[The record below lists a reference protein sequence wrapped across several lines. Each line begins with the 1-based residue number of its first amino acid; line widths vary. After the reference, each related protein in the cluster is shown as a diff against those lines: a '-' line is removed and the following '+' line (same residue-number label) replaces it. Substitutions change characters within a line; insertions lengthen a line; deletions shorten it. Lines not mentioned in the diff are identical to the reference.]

1 MKILIIDQCSG
12 SKNYPDESP
21 VFDAKEIDAQP
32 REELLNQEGV
42 ARLRAR
48 NLYKGR
54 QQKYISAAVGALREA
69 GHEVDRYFISAGF
82 GLVEENEDLPPYEV
96 TFNEMSNEELLDRR
110 ANLGIPQSVQ
120 ELLAVEKPYD
130 IVFFALGSKYYLSMD
145 IEKTISEIP
154 SGTWG
159 VLFNQAE
166 VVNGRKDLIS
176 IPATTDEAKENG
188 SIVVALKGTY
198 LKNFASHLSA
208 GNTIEKISDIEDSCT
223 SEPTAQL
230 DFKQFENS

>member
-12 SKNYPDESP
+12 SKEYPGESP
-21 VFDAKEIDAQP
+21 VFDADEIDARP
-32 REELLNQEGV
+32 REELFEQEGV

-54 QQKYISAAVGALREA
+54 QQKYISEAVNALRDT

-82 GLVEENEDLPPYEV
+82 GLVEENEELPPYEV
-96 TFNEMSNEELLDRR
+96 SFNEMSKEEILNRR
-110 ANLGIPQSVQ
+110 TKIRIPQSIR

-130 IVFFALGSKYYLSMD
+130 IVFFALGSRYYLSIDVEEIM
-145 IEKTISEIP
+145 SEIP

-159 VLFNQAE
+159 VFFNQGE

-176 IPATTDEAKENG
+176 IPARTDEAKENG

-198 LKNFASHLSA
+198 LKNFASNLSA
-208 GNTIEKISDIEDSCT
+208 GNTIETISDIEDFCT

-230 DFKQFENS
+230 DFKQFEDS